1 MRCGGEQLLDLTG
14 SLYGNAVGLK
24 GEEGG
29 AVLKRA
35 IAVESLVVGH
45 KVPWNSVFEELSD
58 EGGVPSPGNDGAVA
72 TLQPLLNERG
82 GYLLGGEGECVG
94 VEGLHDGGAEP
105 GKEECRCRGDEMRA
119 AVCKAEVVL
128 GVEDAEHRS

>member
-1 MRCGGEQLLDLTG
+1 MGCGGEQLLDLTG
-14 SLYGNAVGLK
+14 ILYGNAVGLK

-58 EGGVPSPGNDGAVA
+58 KGGVTSPGNNGVVA
-72 TLQPLLNERG
+72 ALQPLLRERG
-82 GYLLGGEGECVG
+82 GDLLGGEGECVG
-94 VEGLHDGGAEP
+94 VEGLQDGGAEP
-105 GKEECRCRGDEMRA
+105 GKEECRCGGYEMRA

-128 GVEDAEHRS
+128 GVKDAEHRL

>member
-1 MRCGGEQLLDLTG
+1 MWCGGEQLLDLTG

-45 KVPWNSVFEELSD
+45 KMPWYSVFEELSD
-58 EGGVPSPGNDGAVA
+58 KGGVPSPGNNGVVT

-82 GYLLGGEGECVG
+82 GDLFGGEGECVG

-105 GKEECRCRGDEMRA
+105 SKEERRCRGYEMRA
-119 AVCKAEVVL
+119 AVRKAEVVL
-128 GVEDAEHRS
+128 GVEDAEHG

>member
-14 SLYGNAVGLK
+14 ILYGDAVGLK
-24 GEEGG
+24 REEGG

-45 KVPWNSVFEELSD
+45 KMPWYSVFEELSD
-58 EGGVPSPGNDGAVA
+58 KGGVPSPGNDGVVT
-72 TLQPLLNERG
+72 TLQPLLRERG
-82 GYLLGGEGECVG
+82 GDLLGGEGECGG

-105 GKEECRCRGDEMRA
+105 SKEECRCGGYEMRA
-119 AVCKAEVVL
+119 AVRKAEVVL
-128 GVEDAEHRS
+128 GVEDAEHG

>member
-14 SLYGNAVGLK
+14 ILYGNAVGLK

-45 KVPWNSVFEELSD
+45 KMPWYSVFEELSD
-58 EGGVPSPGNDGAVA
+58 EGGVPSPRHDGVVA
-72 TLQPLLNERG
+72 ALQPLLHDRG
-82 GYLLGGEGECVG
+82 GDLLGGEGECAG

-105 GKEECRCRGDEMRA
+105 SKEECRCRGYEMRA
-119 AVCKAEVVL
+119 AVRKAEVVL
-128 GVEDAEHRS
+128 GVEDAEHG

>member
-1 MRCGGEQLLDLTG
+1 MGCGGEQLLDLTG

-45 KVPWNSVFEELSD
+45 KMPWNSVFEELSD
-58 EGGVPSPGNDGAVA
+58 KGGVPSPGHNGVVA
-72 TLQPLLNERG
+72 TL
-82 GYLLGGEGECVG
+82 
-94 VEGLHDGGAEP
+94 
-105 GKEECRCRGDEMRA
+105 
-119 AVCKAEVVL
+119 
-128 GVEDAEHRS
+128 

>member
-45 KVPWNSVFEELSD
+45 KMPWNSVFEELSD
-58 EGGVPSPGNDGAVA
+58 EGGVPSPGNNSVVA
-72 TLQPLLNERG
+72 TLQPLLHERG
-82 GYLLGGEGECVG
+82 GDLLGGEGECTG

-105 GKEECRCRGDEMRA
+105 GKEECRCRGYEMRA

-128 GVEDAEHRS
+128 GVEDAEHG